1 MWVKTTH
8 ISPAVSGHLMIG
20 QWLSDWLEPE
30 KHLDNARTKWP
41 SGDREDTGRP
51 GCPPEQTGRTAAEM
65 REALK
70 QNCTFPQNVKITI
83 LGRNSIQWFEKEIA
97 LISTIWQAG
106 RNSPSFLGER
116 KDVQL
121 WLLSHCHQDGKKKK
135 KKQQVEEKKN
145 SYFIYF
151 TITTTSCFY
160 LHVCT

>member
-1 MWVKTTH
+1 MHGQSDHLATEKTQ
-8 ISPAVSGHLMIG
+8 ADL
-20 QWLSDWLEPE
+20 
-30 KHLDNARTKWP
+30 AA
-41 SGDREDTGRP
+41 
-51 GCPPEQTGRTAAEM
+51 PPEQTGRTAAEM

-135 KKQQVEEKKN
+135 KKTN
-145 SYFIYF
+145 SR
-151 TITTTSCFY
+151 
-160 LHVCT
+160 